1 MQKLDL
7 AKDLTLLISRFAPLK
22 KGEKRLE
29 KEREAVRNLLSE
41 YLGESSQIAHYP
53 NGKPYL
59 SEHQELGISISHSD
73 NDVAVLLAPCKY
85 SLGLDIEDLG
95 EQVQRVRHKFLDA
108 SEEQVIKESKDENL
122 ALHFAWSAKES
133 LYKALNPSEPYL
145 QAFKL
150 QNLNLNLS
158 TQTAKI
164 VISYQ
169 RQNYLL
175 QGFYTSDF
183 VLTYIALNL

>member
-7 AKDLTLLISRFAPLK
+7 AKDLTLLISRIAPK
-22 KGEKRLE
+22 AKGEKPLVR
-29 KEREAVRNLLSE
+29 EREAVANLLSR
-41 YLGESSQIAHYP
+41 YLGGNPQIVHHSS
-53 NGKPYL
+53 GKPYL
-59 SEHQELGISISHSD
+59 SKHQELSISISHSD

-95 EQVQRVRHKFLDA
+95 LQVQRVRHKFLDA

-150 QNLNLNLS
+150 QDFKLNQ
-158 TQTAKI
+158 TKQTAEINILYKNK
-164 VISYQ
+164 
-169 RQNYLL
+169 NYLL
-175 QGFYTSDF
+175 QGFYSSDF
-183 VLTYIALNL
+183 VLSYLALEQ